1 MDRILTGQH
10 FDAASHG
17 FDVGVTLLASP
28 AELAL

>member
-10 FDAASHG
+10 FDDASRGFAA
-17 FDVGVTLLASP
+17 GVALLASP